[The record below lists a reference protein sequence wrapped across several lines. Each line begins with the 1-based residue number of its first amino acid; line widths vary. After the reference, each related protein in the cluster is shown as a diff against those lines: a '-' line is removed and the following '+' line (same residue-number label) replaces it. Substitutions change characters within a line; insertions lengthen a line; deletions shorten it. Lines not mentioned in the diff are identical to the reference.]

1 MKLFKSLL
9 LAPATLGLLAPMSSI
24 ANEVTINDF
33 SYSEQIDISNS
44 LEKGLETRMNNFEA
58 GAFSE
63 TTTMNGAASFQIGA
77 VDEGA
82 ETEALTA
89 TYSYDIDLNTTFTG
103 EDNLNVGIEAG
114 NCMHTY
120 ETKPAS
126 GHIFCP

>member
-9 LAPATLGLLAPMSSI
+9 LAPTSLVLLAPISAT

-33 SYSEQIDISNS
+33 SYSEKIDISNS
-44 LEKGLETRMNNFEA
+44 LEKGLETRIINFEA

-63 TTTMNGAASFQIGA
+63 TTTMNGSASFQMGA

-89 TYSYDIDLNTTFTG
+89 TYSYEIDLNTSFTG
-103 EDNLNVGIEAG
+103 EDNLYVGIETG
-114 NCMHTY
+114 NY
-120 ETKPAS
+120 DDAS
-126 GHIFCP
+126 ATMLMLLSPLVS